1 MTCSPDSLDP
11 KKVKGKIVICLRDDG
26 DYRVAMGISVLEA
39 GGVGMVVVNDENF
52 GDNIRVDPHFLPAT
66 HITYNA
72 GTVLHSYIKS
82 TK

>member
-11 KKVKGKIVICLRDDG
+11 KKVKGKIVICLRDEG

-52 GDNIRVDPHFLPAT
+52 GDNIRVDPHLLPAT